1 MTRIEIQTI
10 TGNRPSS
17 LALLKGVEFAAEGNS
32 ADPYLLLRV
41 GKRKGRKSKP
51 VADVPGG
58 PGGQCRW
65 PSQTCIVT
73 SLTEENI
80 RSSGLEV
87 SRSGKRRS
95 DVSQLTTIDPRR
107 SSSSNAGF
115 SKSLVS

>member
-1 MTRIEIQTI
+1 M
-10 TGNRPSS
+10 
-17 LALLKGVEFAAEGNS
+17 EFAAEGNT
-32 ADPYLLLRV
+32 ADPCLLLRV

-65 PSQTCIVT
+65 PSQTCVVT
-73 SLTEENI
+73 SLREEII

-95 DVSQLTTIDPRR
+95 DVADLITVESRR
-107 SSSSNAGF
+107 SFSSDSGF
-115 SKSLVS
+115 SRSLVL